1 MFILNGLEREKLF
14 FSLTILVLAF
24 FLRSNAVAK
33 EKNNYQGL
41 SPVSGVELVVKNCTV
56 CHSADIILE
65 NHMSRKEWDKTI
77 TWMQKE
83 QGLWEL
89 NKEVRKIILDY
100 LSKTQGIA
108 NNKFSKRAIRKKRNQ
123 MYEFDYRANPL
134 STSIKKH

>member
-1 MFILNGLEREKLF
+1 MFDLNRLGRGKIF
-14 FSLTILVLAF
+14 FALTILALAF
-24 FLRSNAVAK
+24 LLSSNLVTK

-41 SPVSGVELVVKNCTV
+41 LPVSGVELVVKNCTV

-65 NHMSRKEWDKTI
+65 NHMSRKAWDKTI

-100 LSKTQGIA
+100 LSKTQGIS
-108 NNKFSKRAIRKKRNQ
+108 NNKVLRGPIRKNRNQ

-134 STSIKKH
+134 

>member
-1 MFILNGLEREKLF
+1 MFILNRLGREKLF
-14 FSLTILVLAF
+14 FALTILVLAF

-33 EKNNYQGL
+33 EKNKHQGL

-65 NHMSRKEWDKTI
+65 NHMSRKAWDKTI

-100 LSKTQGIA
+100 LAKTQGIST
-108 NNKFSKRAIRKKRNQ
+108 KKVLRGPIRKNRNR

-134 STSIKKH
+134 

>member
-1 MFILNGLEREKLF
+1 MFILNRLGREKLF
-14 FSLTILVLAF
+14 FALTILVLAF

-33 EKNNYQGL
+33 EKNKHQGL

-65 NHMSRKEWDKTI
+65 NHMSRKAWDKTI

-89 NKEVRKIILDY
+89 NREVRKIILDY
-100 LSKTQGIA
+100 LSKTQGIST
-108 NNKFSKRAIRKKRNQ
+108 KKVLRGPIRKNRNQ

-134 STSIKKH
+134 

>member
-1 MFILNGLEREKLF
+1 MFNFHRLGGGNYF
-14 FSLTILVLAF
+14 FALPIFALVFLLT
-24 FLRSNAVAK
+24 SNAVTK

-41 SPVSGVELVVKNCTV
+41 PPVSGVELVIKNCTV

-65 NHMSRKEWDKTI
+65 NHMSRKAWDKTI

-100 LSKTQGIA
+100 LAKTQGIST
-108 NNKFSKRAIRKKRNQ
+108 NKVLRGPFRKNSNQ

-134 STSIKKH
+134 

>member
-1 MFILNGLEREKLF
+1 MFNFHRLGGGNYF
-14 FSLTILVLAF
+14 FALTILALV
-24 FLRSNAVAK
+24 FLLTSNAVAK

-41 SPVSGVELVVKNCTV
+41 PSVSGVELVIKNCTV

-65 NHMSRKEWDKTI
+65 NHMSRKAWDKTI

-100 LSKTQGIA
+100 LAKTQGIST
-108 NNKFSKRAIRKKRNQ
+108 NKVLRGPIRKNRNQ
-123 MYEFDYRANPL
+123 MYEFEYRANPL
-134 STSIKKH
+134 

>member
-1 MFILNGLEREKLF
+1 MFDFHRFGGRNYLIA
-14 FSLTILVLAF
+14 LTILAMV
-24 FLRSNAVAK
+24 FLLTSNAVAK

-41 SPVSGVELVVKNCTV
+41 PPVSGVELVIKNCTV
-56 CHSADIILE
+56 CHSADIILA
-65 NHMSRKEWDKTI
+65 NHMSRKAWDKTI

-100 LSKTQGIA
+100 LSKTQGISA
-108 NNKFSKRAIRKKRNQ
+108 NKVLRGPIRKNSNQ

-134 STSIKKH
+134 

>member
-1 MFILNGLEREKLF
+1 MFKFHRLGGENYF
-14 FSLTILVLAF
+14 FALTILALV
-24 FLRSNAVAK
+24 FLLPSNSVAK

-41 SPVSGVELVVKNCTV
+41 PPVSGVELVIKNCTV

-65 NHMSRKEWDKTI
+65 NHMSRKAWDKTI

-100 LSKTQGIA
+100 LAKTQGIST
-108 NNKFSKRAIRKKRNQ
+108 KKVLRGPIRKNRNQ

-134 STSIKKH
+134 

>member
-1 MFILNGLEREKLF
+1 MFILNRLGREKLF
-14 FSLTILVLAF
+14 FTLTILVLAF

-33 EKNNYQGL
+33 EKNKHQGL
-41 SPVSGVELVVKNCTV
+41 SPVTGVELVVKNCTV

-65 NHMSRKEWDKTI
+65 NHMSRKAWDKTI

-100 LSKTQGIA
+100 LAKTQGIST
-108 NNKFSKRAIRKKRNQ
+108 KKVLRGPIRKNRNQ
-123 MYEFDYRANPL
+123 MYEFEYRANPL
-134 STSIKKH
+134 